1 MKNVHR
7 LPTSRIPKERATES
21 LYHWL
26 LSNYPDAAQR
36 IVAEITPSDLGAT
49 DTVATTADMDKTPW
63 YEKFL
68 DAATKIVPVYVQGKT
83 QMELV
88 KAQIDRAKQGQPPL
102 DLTKYSAPPVVVQHE
117 FAPNAISNQ
126 ISPQTKTLLFIGAG
140 LLAALIILPPL
151 LRR

>member
-7 LPTSRIPKERATES
+7 LPTSRIPKERATEA
-21 LYHWL
+21 LYRWL

-36 IVAEITPSDLGAT
+36 IITEITPSDLGAT
-49 DTVATTADMDKTPW
+49 EPATTAADNSTPW

-68 DAATKIVPVYVQGKT
+68 DAASKIVPVYVQGKT